1 MNDLRDRMGQVIHFY
16 DSSRHKARFSKTIS
30 IEANLPKLY
39 DEGSVPRTSHLSHH
53 LHPFTPTWVSGCCLH
68 SLYIPGILQLLQK
81 GDQVQFRDKTYRSE
95 KGIFVLLEIHQY
107 RILYVFRWDEKAFC
121 SIKRFPEILYSKP
134 LYNTNKH
141 LTIRSWDSGQ
151 VVLRQ
156 K

>member
-1 MNDLRDRMGQVIHFY
+1 MNDLRDRMGQVMRFY
-16 DSSRHKARFSKTIS
+16 DSSRHKRRFSKTIS
-30 IEANLPKLY
+30 TEANLPKLY
-39 DEGSVPRTSHLSHH
+39 DEGSVPRTSHLSH
-53 LHPFTPTWVSGCCLH
+53 LHPFIPTWVNGCCLH

-81 GDQVQFRDKTYRSE
+81 GNQVQFRDKTYWSV

-107 RILYVFRWDEKAFC
+107 WIQYVFRWDEKAFC
-121 SIKRFPEILYSKP
+121 SRKRFPEILYSKL